1 MKKRITLTII
11 CFFLLAMAF
20 SAYSKDTHIAQDTLL
35 YVKDHAGEH
44 MLVLKVK
51 ECVLESGGE
60 VMCAMEPL
68 EGSRPVQAGPSNS
81 FFSKLVYPEG

>member
-1 MKKRITLTII
+1 
-11 CFFLLAMAF
+11 
-20 SAYSKDTHIAQDTLL
+20 
-35 YVKDHAGEH
+35 
-44 MLVLKVK
+44 LKVK